1 MIWSNGIL
9 KTIPANMSLFLH
21 VIKLYTFEEKDHFN
35 P

>member
-1 MIWSNGIL
+1 MIWSDGIL
-9 KTIPANMSLFLH
+9 KIILANMSLLLH